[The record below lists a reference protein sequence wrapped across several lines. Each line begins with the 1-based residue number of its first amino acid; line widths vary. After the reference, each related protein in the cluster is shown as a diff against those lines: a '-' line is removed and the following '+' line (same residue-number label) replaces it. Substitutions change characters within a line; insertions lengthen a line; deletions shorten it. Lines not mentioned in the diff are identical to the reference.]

1 MFKAIDAFWESQWF
15 HSYIPNLLI
24 IAIYQLIV
32 IKVYPI
38 YFSGEKPIQATCE
51 LNTGTTI
58 VGEEIQAILETC
70 EGDGCSKITF
80 DYGQSISQM
89 KTLIDIS
96 ISCHQTLSFKCFGS
110 PLKIGSKNIGYWL
123 DRQGELLLSFWNNI
137 NFYHNLSLFLP
148 LWKVKF
154 KFLVYNPRLLST

>member
-1 MFKAIDAFWESQWF
+1 MLLKYTQ
-15 HSYIPNLLI
+15 YI
-24 IAIYQLIV
+24 
-32 IKVYPI
+32 
-38 YFSGEKPIQATCE
+38 FSGEKPIQATCE

-58 VGEEIQAILETC
+58 VGEEIEGILETC

-96 ISCHQTLSFKCFGS
+96 KSCHQTLSFQCFGS

-123 DRQGELLLSFWNNI
+123 DRQG
-137 NFYHNLSLFLP
+137 
-148 LWKVKF
+148 
-154 KFLVYNPRLLST
+154 KFLLYF